1 MAEVDSK
8 AVVSAGNKEMELEEA
23 LVDRV
28 SEELLVTF
36 AIR

>member
-1 MAEVDSK
+1 MAEVDSE
-8 AVVSAGNKEMELEEA
+8 AIVSAGGKEMESEEA

-28 SEELLVTF
+28 SDELLVAF

>member
-1 MAEVDSK
+1 MAEVDSE
-8 AVVSAGNKEMELEEA
+8 AIVSAVNKEMELEEA

-28 SEELLVTF
+28 SDELLVIF